1 MATVEKL
8 AESTNYTFW
17 SHIKQLKQYKEEQG
31 ISIVKDRNGIEV
43 EVLFVSSG
51 IRKKGQRIYMNL
63 YRWLCEQNNYQPS
76 SDGYAVQA
84 WRNQGSLE
92 YMALVELNVS
102 FDDYI
107 NGKAYN
113 MNIKKGVDRKK
124 QGRNSF
130 GAGIVDDLAL

>member
-1 MATVEKL
+1 M
-8 AESTNYTFW
+8 
-17 SHIKQLKQYKEEQG
+17 
-31 ISIVKDRNGIEV
+31 
-43 EVLFVSSG
+43 
-51 IRKKGQRIYMNL
+51 
-63 YRWLCEQNNYQPS
+63 
-76 SDGYAVQA
+76 
-84 WRNQGSLE
+84 GSLE
-92 YMALVELNVS
+92 YLALVDLNVS